1 VRRDNERVRFRIL
14 GATEV
19 LDAQGQPVPLGGP
32 RVRAL
37 VAALALR
44 GGRPV
49 AVRTLIDEVWAAD
62 APPQDAPG
70 ALQALVGRVRRTLG
84 KGAVESL
91 PGAYRLVTEPAE
103 VDLLRFERLVDA
115 GTRSLQ
121 EGDAATAAETLR
133 TGLALWR
140 GPVLRDLP
148 DGAGAAHGPE
158 ALRLAAL
165 HGRIDADL
173 ALGRAEELLPELRQ
187 LTADRPLDEPFRVQL
202 MRALHG
208 AGRDAAALAVYEQT
222 RQQLAD
228 RLGVDPGPELRALH
242 ARLLAQKMEPK
253 ETGRDTA
260 AGEPAAS
267 EATAPAAAAPHVTP
281 PGMTAPNVPPPGTTA
296 ANTSLPGTASPDAAP
311 SEAPPPDATLRNGNL
326 RARLNS
332 FVGRE
337 AELVSLQEALRSRR
351 TRLVTL
357 TGAGGSGK
365 TRLAEQLAG
374 SLAGEHPDGVW
385 IAELAPLDAPE
396 AVPGAVL
403 SALGRRDTTVFS
415 PAMEAGRAAEHADPA
430 ARIIDHCASRRLL
443 LVLDNCE
450 HVVGAAAALAD
461 LLLRHCPGLTVVATS
476 REPLGVP
483 GEAVRPLEPLPPA
496 PAHQLFTERAVAV
509 RPEFRAADDPAA
521 VDEIC
526 RRLDGLP
533 LAIELAAARLRLLSP
548 RQIAGRLDDR
558 FRLLTSGSRTALP
571 RQQTLR
577 AVVDWSWELLDGPER
592 ALLRRLSVFAGG
604 CTLPAAE
611 AVCGDRAEDVLGLLG
626 ALVDKSLLVV
636 DHRGAEPRYRMLET
650 IHAYARERATGRPE
664 EHRRT
669 LARHTRHF
677 LDFVTD
683 AEPRVRSAEQLPWL
697 ARIEAEVDN
706 VRAVLHRAV
715 TGRDADTAQRVV
727 LAMGW
732 FWWLRNYREEGASWV
747 ERTAALHPAPEH
759 LADTDPAFWPQ
770 AELRLL
776 RLFLL
781 QDQRLDR
788 HADIPQNRALI
799 DRLLTTCRGPHP
811 RSARFPGLLWPFAA
825 FFHGSYDEMLSL
837 MDGAVATTR
846 ALGGRWELGVSLMFR
861 TLLALDLPGGLES
874 AEADEPELTALARRV
889 GDRWMLAQVA
899 SATGRIRQLR
909 GRYDEARTAYAEA
922 LALTCELGAHTEG
935 PFLLSRLAEL
945 HFAAGDVDGAEKA
958 LIRADEQAV
967 EWGVQDPQAFNHM
980 LRARIALRHGM
991 PEEAREACEAARAA
1005 AALGTPPPHFAV
1017 VLDALAGR
1025 LAAETDEPAQA
1036 LSRCHQALS
1045 FGLTLHCTPPV
1056 LAAVVESAAPALQ
1069 RAGRPHDAARLLG
1082 AADAWRGDLPR
1093 TVPEKEDVQHTTA
1106 TLRATLDDAGAGS
1119 EDRGHE
1125 GDLDGGGRSGHDGAG
1140 DGVYDAG
1147 RGGAHDRGRDG
1158 GRPGGGG
1165 GIPPARRYE
1174 TLHAEGT
1181 RLTPAAALA
1190 LLSPP
1195 PEADGAAPR
1204 LEADGP
1210 APRPE
1215 AHPPPQC
1222 PADPRPPRSLND
1234 S

>member
-1 VRRDNERVRFRIL
+1 MRFRIL

-19 LDAQGQPVPLGGP
+19 LDAQGQPVPLGGA

-37 VAALALR
+37 VTALALR

-49 AVRTLIDEVWAAD
+49 TVRTLIDEVWAD

-70 ALQALVGRVRRTLG
+70 ALQALVGRLRQTLG

-91 PGAYRLVTEPAE
+91 PGAYRLVTEPDE
-103 VDLLRFERLVDA
+103 VDLLWFERLVDA
-115 GTRSLQ
+115 GTCNLQ
-121 EGDAATAAETLR
+121 EGDAAAAAETLR
-133 TGLALWR
+133 AGLALWR
-140 GPVLRDLP
+140 GPALRDLP

-187 LTADRPLDEPFRVQL
+187 LTADHPLDEPFRAQL

-208 AGRDAAALAVYEQT
+208 AGRGAAALAVYEQT

-228 RLGVDPGPELRALH
+228 RLGADPGPELHALH
-242 ARLLAQKMEPK
+242 AQLLAQNAKPEAAVPDVAGPGARGPDA
-253 ETGRDTA
+253 T
-260 AGEPAAS
+260 AGESAAS
-267 EATAPAAAAPHVTP
+267 EGMAPGTAGPEATAPATAAPDVTP
-281 PGMTAPNVPPPGTTA
+281 AATTAPNAPPGGTA
-296 ANTSLPGTASPDAAP
+296 APYTAPQGTASPDTAP
-311 SEAPPPDATLRNGNL
+311 SEATPSDAKPRNGNL

-337 AELVSLQEALRSRR
+337 AELVSLQDALRSRR

-374 SLAGEHPDGVW
+374 SLTGEHPDGVW
-385 IAELAPLDAPE
+385 VAELAPLDAPE

-415 PAMEAGRAAEHADPA
+415 PAMEARRAAEHADPA

-483 GEAVRPLEPLPPA
+483 GETVRPLEPLPPA

-577 AVVDWSWELLDGPER
+577 AVVDWSWELLDEPER

-611 AVCGDRAEDVLGLLG
+611 AVCGEPAEDVLGLLG

-650 IHAYARERATGRPE
+650 IHAYSRERAAGRPE
-664 EHRRT
+664 EHERT

-683 AEPRVRSAEQLPWL
+683 AEPRLRSAEQLPWL
-697 ARIEAEVDN
+697 ARTEAEVDN
-706 VRAVLHRAV
+706 VRAVLHRAL
-715 TGRDADTAQRVV
+715 TGRDVDTAERVV

-747 ERTAALHPAPEH
+747 DRTAALHPAPEH
-759 LADTDPAFWPQ
+759 LADTDPVFWAQ
-770 AELRLL
+770 MELRLL

-788 HADIPQNRALI
+788 QADIPVNRALI
-799 DRLLTTCRGPHP
+799 DRLLTANRDPHP
-811 RSARFPGLLWPFAA
+811 RSARFPGLLWPFTAL
-825 FFHGSYDEMLSL
+825 FLGNYDEILSL

-846 ALGGRWELGVSLMFR
+846 ALGGSWELGISLMFR
-861 TLLALDLPGGLES
+861 THLAFDLPGGLES

-899 SATGRIRQLR
+899 SATGQIRQLR
-909 GRYDEARTAYAEA
+909 GRYDEARTAYEEA
-922 LALTCELGAHTEG
+922 LALTSELGAHPEG
-935 PFLLSRLAEL
+935 PFLLARLAEL

-967 EWGVQDPQAFNHM
+967 EWGVQDPQAFNHL
-980 LRARIALRHGM
+980 LRARIALWHGR
-991 PEEAREACEAARAA
+991 PEAAHEACEAARAA
-1005 AALGTPPPHFAV
+1005 AALGTPPPYFAV

-1025 LAAETDEPAQA
+1025 VAAETGELTEA
-1036 LSRCHQALS
+1036 LSRCHEALS
-1045 FGLTLHCTPPV
+1045 FGLTLNCTPPV
-1056 LAAVVESAAPALQ
+1056 LAAAVESAAPALR
-1069 RAGRPHDAARLLG
+1069 RAGRPDDAARLLG

-1093 TVPEKEDVQHTTA
+1093 TVPEQADVRHTAA
-1106 TLRATLDDAGAGS
+1106 TLRAVLDDAGAGS
-1119 EDRGHE
+1119 EDHRHE
-1125 GDLDGGGRSGHDGAG
+1125 GDYDGRGDGGHDDIGDDASGTEQGRAY
-1140 DGVYDAG
+1140 GVG
-1147 RGGAHDRGRDG
+1147 PGGAYDRGRADG
-1158 GRPGGGG
+1158 RAGEQG
-1165 GIPPARRYE
+1165 GIPRGHRYD
-1174 TLHAEGT
+1174 TLHADGA
-1181 RLTPAAALA
+1181 RLTPTAAVA
-1190 LLSPP
+1190 LLT
-1195 PEADGAAPR
+1195 
-1204 LEADGP
+1204 P
-1210 APRPE
+1210 AP
-1215 AHPPPQC
+1215 
-1222 PADPRPPRSLND
+1222 
-1234 S
+1234 

>member
-1 VRRDNERVRFRIL
+1 MRFRIL

-19 LDAQGQPVPLGGP
+19 LDAQGQPVPLGGA

-49 AVRTLIDEVWAAD
+49 TVRTLIDEVWAD

-70 ALQALVGRVRRTLG
+70 ALQALVGRLRRTLG

-91 PGAYRLVTEPAE
+91 PGAYRLVTEPDE

-115 GTRSLQ
+115 GTCSLQ
-121 EGDAATAAETLR
+121 EGDAAAAAETLR

-148 DGAGAAHGPE
+148 GGAGAAHGPE

-187 LTADRPLDEPFRVQL
+187 LTADHPLDEPFRAQL

-208 AGRDAAALAVYEQT
+208 AGRGAAALAVYEQT

-228 RLGVDPGPELRALH
+228 RLGADPGPELRALH
-242 ARLLAQKMEPK
+242 AQLLAQSPGPDV
-253 ETGRDTA
+253 TGPDVTGPEATGPEATGSDTT

-267 EATAPAAAAPHVTP
+267 EVMAPGALPPGATAPGTAAPDVTP
-281 PGMTAPNVPPPGTTA
+281 AATTAPNAPPGPTA
-296 ANTSLPGTASPDAAP
+296 APYTAPPGTASPDVAP
-311 SEAPPPDATLRNGNL
+311 SGATPPDATLRNGNL

-337 AELVSLQEALRSRR
+337 AELTSLQNVLRSRR

-374 SLAGEHPDGVW
+374 SLAAEHPDGVW
-385 IAELAPLDAPE
+385 VTELAPLDSPE

-415 PAMEAGRAAEHADPA
+415 PAMEARRAAEHADPA

-483 GEAVRPLEPLPPA
+483 GETVRPLEPLPPA

-577 AVVDWSWELLDGPER
+577 AVVDWSWELLDEPER

-611 AVCGDRAEDVLGLLG
+611 AVCGEPAEDVLGLLG

-650 IHAYARERATGRPE
+650 IHAYARERAAGRPE
-664 EHRRT
+664 EHERT

-683 AEPRVRSAEQLPWL
+683 AEPRLRSAEQLPWL
-697 ARIEAEVDN
+697 ARTEAEVDN

-715 TGRDADTAQRVV
+715 TGRDVDTAQRVV

-747 ERTAALHPAPEH
+747 DRTAALHPAPEH
-759 LADTDPAFWPQ
+759 LADTDPVFWAQ
-770 AELRLL
+770 MELRLL

-799 DRLLTTCRGPHP
+799 DRLLTAYRDPHP
-811 RSARFPGLLWPFAA
+811 RSARFPGLLWPFTA
-825 FFHGSYDEMLSL
+825 FFLGSYDEILSL

-846 ALGGRWELGVSLMFR
+846 ALGGSWELGVSLMFR
-861 TLLALDLPGGLES
+861 THLAFDLPGGLES
-874 AEADEPELTALARRV
+874 AEADEPELAALARRV

-899 SATGRIRQLR
+899 SATGQIRQLR
-909 GRYDEARTAYAEA
+909 GRYDEARTAYEEA
-922 LALTCELGAHTEG
+922 LALTCELGAHSEG

-967 EWGVQDPQAFNHM
+967 EWGVQDPQAFNHL
-980 LRARIALRHGM
+980 LRARIALWHGR
-991 PEEAREACEAARAA
+991 PEAAREACEAARQA
-1005 AALGTPPPHFAV
+1005 AALGTPPPYFAV
-1017 VLDALAGR
+1017 VLDAFAGR
-1025 LAAETDEPAQA
+1025 LAAETGELTEA

-1045 FGLTLHCTPPV
+1045 FGLTLNCTPPV
-1056 LAAVVESAAPALQ
+1056 LAAAVESAAPALR
-1069 RAGRPHDAARLLG
+1069 RAGRPDAAARLLG

-1093 TVPEKEDVQHTTA
+1093 TVPEQEDVRHTAA
-1106 TLRATLDDAGAGS
+1106 TLRAVLDDAGAGGEDHRHEGDHDGRGDGGHDGTGDDAS
-1119 EDRGHE
+1119 GAGQGRAYGIGPAGAYDRGHA
-1125 GDLDGGGRSGHDGAG
+1125 DGRAG
-1140 DGVYDAG
+1140 E
-1147 RGGAHDRGRDG
+1147 R
-1158 GRPGGGG
+1158 G
-1165 GIPPARRYE
+1165 GIPRGHRYE

-1190 LLSPP
+1190 LLT
-1195 PEADGAAPR
+1195 
-1204 LEADGP
+1204 P
-1210 APRPE
+1210 AP
-1215 AHPPPQC
+1215 
-1222 PADPRPPRSLND
+1222 
-1234 S
+1234 

>member
-1 VRRDNERVRFRIL
+1 MRFRIL

-19 LDAQGQPVPLGGP
+19 LDAQGQPVPLGGA

-37 VAALALR
+37 VTALALR

-49 AVRTLIDEVWAAD
+49 TVRTLIDEVWAD

-70 ALQALVGRVRRTLG
+70 ALQALVGRLRRTLG

-91 PGAYRLVTEPAE
+91 PGAYRLVTEPDE

-115 GTRSLQ
+115 GTGSLQ
-121 EGDAATAAETLR
+121 EGDAAAAAETLR
-133 TGLALWR
+133 AGLALWR
-140 GPVLRDLP
+140 GPALRDLP

-187 LTADRPLDEPFRVQL
+187 LTADHPLDEPFRAQL

-208 AGRDAAALAVYEQT
+208 AGRGAAALAVYEQT

-228 RLGVDPGPELRALH
+228 RLGADPGPELRALH
-242 ARLLAQKMEPK
+242 AQLLAQNAKPE
-253 ETGRDTA
+253 A
-260 AGEPAAS
+260 AGPEAAGPG
-267 EATAPAAAAPHVTP
+267 APGPEAAAPATAAPNVTP
-281 PGMTAPNVPPPGTTA
+281 AATTAPNAPPGGTA
-296 ANTSLPGTASPDAAP
+296 APYTAPQGTASPDTAP
-311 SEAPPPDATLRNGNL
+311 SEATPSDAKPRNGNL
-326 RARLNS
+326 RARFNS

-337 AELVSLQEALRSRR
+337 AELASLQDALRSRR

-374 SLAGEHPDGVW
+374 SLTGEHPDGVW
-385 IAELAPLDAPE
+385 VAELAPLDAPE

-415 PAMEAGRAAEHADPA
+415 PAMEARRAAEHADPA

-450 HVVGAAAALAD
+450 HVVGAAAALTD

-483 GEAVRPLEPLPPA
+483 GETVRPLEPLPPA

-577 AVVDWSWELLDGPER
+577 AVVDWSWELLDEPER

-611 AVCGDRAEDVLGLLG
+611 AVCGEPAEDVLGLLG

-650 IHAYARERATGRPE
+650 IHAYSRERAAGRPE
-664 EHRRT
+664 EHERT

-683 AEPRVRSAEQLPWL
+683 AEPRLRSAEQLPWL
-697 ARIEAEVDN
+697 ARTEAEVDN
-706 VRAVLHRAV
+706 VRAVLHRAL
-715 TGRDADTAQRVV
+715 TGRDVDTAERVV

-747 ERTAALHPAPEH
+747 DRTAALHPAPEH
-759 LADTDPAFWPQ
+759 LADTDPVFRAQ
-770 AELRLL
+770 MELRLL

-788 HADIPQNRALI
+788 QADIPVNRALI
-799 DRLLTTCRGPHP
+799 DRLLTANRDPHP
-811 RSARFPGLLWPFAA
+811 RSARFPGLLWPFTAL
-825 FFHGSYDEMLSL
+825 FLGNYDEILSL

-846 ALGGRWELGVSLMFR
+846 ALGGSWELGVSLMFR
-861 TLLALDLPGGLES
+861 THLAFDLPGGLES

-899 SATGRIRQLR
+899 SATGQIRQLR
-909 GRYDEARTAYAEA
+909 GRYDEARTAYEEA
-922 LALTCELGAHTEG
+922 LALTSELGAHPEG
-935 PFLLSRLAEL
+935 PFLLARLAEL

-967 EWGVQDPQAFNHM
+967 EWGVQDPQAFNHL
-980 LRARIALRHGM
+980 LRTRIALWHGR
-991 PEEAREACEAARAA
+991 PEAAHEACEAARAA
-1005 AALGTPPPHFAV
+1005 AALGTPPPYFAV

-1025 LAAETDEPAQA
+1025 VAAETGELTEA
-1036 LSRCHQALS
+1036 LSRCHEALS
-1045 FGLTLHCTPPV
+1045 FGLTLNCTPPV
-1056 LAAVVESAAPALQ
+1056 LAAAVESAAPALR
-1069 RAGRPHDAARLLG
+1069 RAGRPDDAARLLG

-1093 TVPEKEDVQHTTA
+1093 TVPEQADVRHTAA
-1106 TLRATLDDAGAGS
+1106 TLRAVLDDAGAGS
-1119 EDRGHE
+1119 EDHGHE
-1125 GDLDGGGRSGHDGAG
+1125 GDYGGRHAG
-1140 DGVYDAG
+1140 EQ
-1147 RGGAHDRGRDG
+1147 
-1158 GRPGGGG
+1158 G
-1165 GIPPARRYE
+1165 GIPQGHRYD
-1174 TLHAEGT
+1174 TLHAEGA
-1181 RLTPAAALA
+1181 RLTPAAAVA
-1190 LLSPP
+1190 LLP
-1195 PEADGAAPR
+1195 
-1204 LEADGP
+1204 P
-1210 APRPE
+1210 AP
-1215 AHPPPQC
+1215 
-1222 PADPRPPRSLND
+1222 
-1234 S
+1234 